1 MANPGVLFF
10 CVPVLVLVAT
20 VAVACSTKAFASAVG
35 LTVRIWEQDG

>member
-10 CVPVLVLVAT
+10 CVPVLVLVVVT
-20 VAVACSTKAFASAVG
+20 VACSTKAFASAVG